1 MNVSNCRFEGYNYT
15 VQYAEG
21 TEGTFTHSIVLD
33 SGHQGVTLYEGA
45 KAAITDNIIA
55 GSKYHGLRSTGGELD
70 VRNNLIINN
79 NNRGIYLG
87 NKSATGVISNNLL
100 INNTEGISG
109 FAASKVTVKN
119 NIFSGSTF
127 AGIDMRDSCWLAIEN
142 NIFVNNLCGIKL
154 IPEGGKD
161 NNTIGNNIFRDNKKA
176 TEDIDVKTDQTDIDP
191 QFNDPANGDY
201 TSQNETVME
210 QKQGLTNPQVLKTLW
225 EIWQK
230 NKTPEN

>member
-1 MNVSNCRFEGYNYT
+1 MPLGNYQRCPVALRAARFANMNVSNCRFEGYNYT

-100 INNTEGISG
+100 INNTALGWARCNDQG
-109 FAASKVTVKN
+109 RDGARRCTPTLPNTLFAAGT
-119 NIFSGSTF
+119 
-127 AGIDMRDSCWLAIEN
+127 RPC
-142 NIFVNNLCGIKL
+142 
-154 IPEGGKD
+154 
-161 NNTIGNNIFRDNKKA
+161 
-176 TEDIDVKTDQTDIDP
+176 
-191 QFNDPANGDY
+191 
-201 TSQNETVME
+201 
-210 QKQGLTNPQVLKTLW
+210 
-225 EIWQK
+225 
-230 NKTPEN
+230 